1 MRTNDY
7 TCNHTIKRVLRLRKD
22 AGLLDPITLV
32 SFLTALGIKA
42 RATERQAQL
51 ISKLRAVLDNWVV
64 RLNDLVLPDTALR
77 DVLYQFETY
86 YTHNDIWAQTHA
98 R

>member
-7 TCNHTIKRVLRLRKD
+7 TCNRTIKRVLRLRKD

-32 SFLTALGIKA
+32 SFLITLGVKA
-42 RATERQAQL
+42 RATECQAHL
-51 ISKLRAVLDNWVV
+51 ISKLRTVLDDWVV
-64 RLNDLVLPDTALR
+64 RMDDSELPDTALR